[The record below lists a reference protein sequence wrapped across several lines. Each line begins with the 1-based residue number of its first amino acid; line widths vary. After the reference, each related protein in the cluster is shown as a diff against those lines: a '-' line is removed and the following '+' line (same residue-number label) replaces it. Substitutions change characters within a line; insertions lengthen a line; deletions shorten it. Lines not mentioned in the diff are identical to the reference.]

1 MANYLADHHIDP
13 NGAQGKTLMALASV
27 AIGGAAGGANGAST
41 ALQGEQYNRQ
51 LHPSEQQLAQTLA
64 AHSDGRYTTQQIEDA
79 LRLSGYSLGA
89 ESVMPGETSQTGSV
103 VDVKDAGSIYDTQA
117 NWLLAPGPNGSQYL
131 IQQVPSQVS
140 PDLAAYI
147 IANTG
152 GASSPYAWG
161 PDQEGM
167 SDGAMAAQKL
177 EDWAS
182 STQVGTRA
190 LGGLQMVGGGLEVAG
205 GMLTATTCETG
216 LGCAGAMYLTG
227 AGLDNAKA
235 GSDTLMNGQPT
246 ATLGEQA
253 LQGVGL
259 SPYAASLVY
268 GATQVVPAGV
278 EGYAVNVAADA
289 QAAANAVARGS
300 YVGGANGIVPSA
312 GAMGTPQ
319 YTFNAVENPG
329 PLASMPGT
337 PAANFYSGQYNMSVS
352 DDVTTL
358 YRAGSSAPGSELGQ
372 WYTTEPPQ
380 SMAQVRIDSAVQPQ
394 WIDPVTGVLTGE
406 SPIDTVYGIQ
416 FPAGTTMYNGPVGYQ
431 GGVYLGGSDKNQ
443 IFIFQPWNIPGVQV
457 ISRTP
462 LH

>member
-1 MANYLADHHIDP
+1 
-13 NGAQGKTLMALASV
+13 
-27 AIGGAAGGANGAST
+27 
-41 ALQGEQYNRQ
+41 LQGEQYNRQ

-64 AHSDGRYTTQQIEDA
+64 AHSNGRYTTQQIEDA

-117 NWLLAPGPNGSQYL
+117 SWLLAPGPNGSQYL

-167 SDGAMAAQKL
+167 SDGAMAEQKL

-190 LGGLQMVGGGLEVAG
+190 LGGLQMVDGGLEVAG

-289 QAAANAVARGS
+289 QAAANAAARGS
-300 YVGGANGIVPSA
+300 YAGGANGIVPSNVDLPPQQVGSPYFVRINPA
-312 GAMGTPQ
+312 TGSGPIAIDSTTFTSGTQTLNGGIRNARQFWSQWSDAYPETLSGANVARIQMGQSPIVDDTWISEFPEH
-319 YTFNAVENPG
+319 AD
-329 PLASMPGT
+329 
-337 PAANFYSGQYNMSVS
+337 YSGE
-352 DDVTTL
+352 TL
-358 YRAGSSAPGSELGQ
+358 IHHHLDYGPDAIPLPGSVHSQQPGWGIWHPNHAGQ
-372 WYTTEPPQ
+372 
-380 SMAQVRIDSAVQPQ
+380 
-394 WIDPVTGVLTGE
+394 
-406 SPIDTVYGIQ
+406 
-416 FPAGTTMYNGPVGYQ
+416 
-431 GGVYLGGSDKNQ
+431 
-443 IFIFQPWNIPGVQV
+443 
-457 ISRTP
+457 
-462 LH
+462 